1 MHEKMG
7 LTHTDL
13 KPENILLKLDSRKQI
28 SDSTQWPIQVR
39 RKKEIYD
46 GEKVDESDSQ
56 EDDQQRFSEEQPETQ
71 IDGCTGGNI
80 GGGSDLGLMPQDS
93 AEAMRSRRRRFRQQ
107 VWIRPLDD
115 TVKIIDFGGATYKN
129 E

>member
-28 SDSTQWPIQVR
+28 ADPSQWPIQVQ

-46 GEKVDESDSQ
+46 GEKIDDDSESD
-56 EDDQQRFSEEQPETQ
+56 END
-71 IDGCTGGNI
+71 
-80 GGGSDLGLMPQDS
+80 
-93 AEAMRSRRRRFRQQ
+93 
-107 VWIRPLDD
+107 
-115 TVKIIDFGGATYKN
+115 
-129 E
+129 

>member
-28 SDSTQWPIQVR
+28 TDSKQWPIQVQ

-46 GEKVDESDSQ
+46 GEKVDESETE
-56 EDDQQRFSEEQPETQ
+56 EDDQQKFSP
-71 IDGCTGGNI
+71 D
-80 GGGSDLGLMPQDS
+80 
-93 AEAMRSRRRRFRQQ
+93 
-107 VWIRPLDD
+107 
-115 TVKIIDFGGATYKN
+115 
-129 E
+129 

>member
-28 SDSTQWPIQVR
+28 SDSAQWPIQVR

-46 GEKVDESDSQ
+46 GEKVDDSDS
-56 EDDQQRFSEEQPETQ
+56 EDED
-71 IDGCTGGNI
+71 
-80 GGGSDLGLMPQDS
+80 
-93 AEAMRSRRRRFRQQ
+93 
-107 VWIRPLDD
+107 
-115 TVKIIDFGGATYKN
+115 
-129 E
+129 

>member
-1 MHEKMG
+1 
-7 LTHTDL
+7 
-13 KPENILLKLDSRKQI
+13 
-28 SDSTQWPIQVR
+28 
-39 RKKEIYD
+39 
-46 GEKVDESDSQ
+46 
-56 EDDQQRFSEEQPETQ
+56 
-71 IDGCTGGNI
+71 
-80 GGGSDLGLMPQDS
+80 MPQDS